1 MEYRVLGK
9 LEVLRDGH
17 PVDLGAFRQRALL
30 ALLLTAPNSV
40 FSTDRILD
48 ELWGAAGGI
57 DKQNALWV
65 YVSGLRKALEPDR
78 EKRTDG
84 SILLTRAPGYLIEA
98 DAEQID
104 SLRFER
110 MVAEGRALAD
120 VDPAA
125 ASLVLGESLALW
137 RGRAFEDFTYESFAE
152 AEIARLEELRLEAV
166 ELRLDAD
173 LQRGLSRELI
183 SELESLVRQHPLKER
198 LTGQLMLALYR
209 SSRQADAL
217 RAFQVL
223 KSRLG
228 EELGIEPSPW
238 LRKLEEQIVTG
249 DEALEIR
256 SGAAVRG
263 VGDGPGPAVRGYE
276 LREQIGA
283 GAAGTAYR
291 AYQPAVGREVAIKVI
306 GPDLANDPA
315 FIRRFQAEAQVI
327 ATLEHPHIVPLYD
340 YWREPDA
347 AYLVMRLMRGGSL
360 ASVLEHGAL
369 TSAQTM
375 TMVDQL
381 GNALQTAH
389 RSGVVHGDINS
400 DNVLLDDEGN
410 AYLSDFGIAVGEGE
424 VAARSDISGLGVLVA
439 QALTGRS
446 GGVDE
451 LRGALPDPVARVI
464 DRAID
469 VDAARALRER
479 RRPGRRPSRG
489 ARRRH
494 GITGDDARAG
504 DVVDNPY
511 KGLRAFD
518 AVDAVDFFGR
528 ERLVERLIARLGLSG
543 TRGRFVA
550 VVGPSGSGKSSA
562 VKAGPASRDPAWR
575 GSPVGFVVH
584 DRDDPRNPS
593 VRAARGSAPRR
604 RRRSPTLVARAA
616 RRRPGSAACGRPRVA
631 P

>member
-40 FSTDRILD
+40 FSTDQILD
-48 ELWGAAGGI
+48 ELWGVEGGV

-110 MVAEGRALAD
+110 MVTEGRALAD
-120 VDPAA
+120 IDPAA

-137 RGRAFEDFTYESFAE
+137 RGRAFEEFTYESFAQ
-152 AEIARLEELRLEAV
+152 AEIGRLEELRLEAV

-198 LTGQLMLALYR
+198 MTGQLMLALYR

-217 RAFQVL
+217 RAFQIL

-228 EELGIEPSPW
+228 EELGIEPSSW

-256 SGAAVRG
+256 SRAAMRG
-263 VGDGPGPAVRGYE
+263 VVTELGPAVRGYE

-347 AYLVMRLMRGGSL
+347 AYLVMRLMRGGNL
-360 ASVLEHGAL
+360 ASVLEHGAF

-375 TMVDQL
+375 MMVDQL

-410 AYLSDFGIAVGEGE
+410 AYLSDFGISVGAGE
-424 VAARSDISGLGVLVA
+424 VAATSDISSLGVLVA

-446 GGVDE
+446 GAVDE
-451 LRGALPDPVARVI
+451 LRGALPDPVARVV

-469 VDAARALRER
+469 VDAAGRYGNVGDLVDDLHEVLGGGMGSPATTLDSETCRQPLQGAARVRCRRCRRFLRSRTTRRTADRAPRPQRHPRAIRRRRRSERER
-479 RRPGRRPSRG
+479 Q
-489 ARRRH
+489 
-494 GITGDDARAG
+494 
-504 DVVDNPY
+504 
-511 KGLRAFD
+511 
-518 AVDAVDFFGR
+518 
-528 ERLVERLIARLGLSG
+528 VERRE
-543 TRGRFVA
+543 GR
-550 VVGPSGSGKSSA
+550 
-562 VKAGPASRDPAWR
+562 PASRDPAW
-575 GSPVGFVVH
+575 GASPIGFVVH
-584 DRDDPRNPS
+584 DRDDPRHPS

-604 RRRSPTLVARAA
+604 RRRSPTLVARAT
-616 RRRPGSAACGRPRVA
+616 RRRPGSPACGRPRVA

>member
-48 ELWGAAGGI
+48 ELWGDAGGV

-78 EKRTDG
+78 EKRTEG

-98 DAEQID
+98 AAEQID

-110 MVAEGRALAD
+110 MVTEGRALAD

-137 RGRAFEDFTYESFAE
+137 RGRPFEEFTYESFAQ

-217 RAFQVL
+217 RAYQVL

-228 EELGIEPSPW
+228 EELGIEPSSW

-256 SGAAVRG
+256 SRAAVRG
-263 VGDGPGPAVRGYE
+263 AVTEPGPAVRGYE

-306 GPDLANDPA
+306 RPDLANDPA
-315 FIRRFQAEAQVI
+315 FIRRFQAEAQVV

-360 ASVLEHGAL
+360 ASVLERGAL

-381 GNALQTAH
+381 GNALQTVH

-410 AYLSDFGIAVGEGE
+410 AYLSDFGIAVGAGE
-424 VAARSDISGLGVLVA
+424 VAARSDISSLGVLVA

-446 GGVDE
+446 GAVDE
-451 LRGALPDPVARVI
+451 LRGALPDPVARVV

-469 VDAARALRER
+469 VDAAGRYGSVGDLVDDLHEAL
-479 RRPGRRPSRG
+479 GDG
-489 ARRRH
+489 YGHH
-494 GITGDDARAG
+494 G
-504 DVVDNPY
+504 
-511 KGLRAFD
+511 
-518 AVDAVDFFGR
+518 
-528 ERLVERLIARLGLSG
+528 
-543 TRGRFVA
+543 
-550 VVGPSGSGKSSA
+550 
-562 VKAGPASRDPAWR
+562 
-575 GSPVGFVVH
+575 
-584 DRDDPRNPS
+584 
-593 VRAARGSAPRR
+593 
-604 RRRSPTLVARAA
+604 RRRSSRGRLSTTRTRGCERSMPSMQSTSSVANDSSN
-616 RRRPGSAACGRPRVA
+616 G
-631 P
+631 